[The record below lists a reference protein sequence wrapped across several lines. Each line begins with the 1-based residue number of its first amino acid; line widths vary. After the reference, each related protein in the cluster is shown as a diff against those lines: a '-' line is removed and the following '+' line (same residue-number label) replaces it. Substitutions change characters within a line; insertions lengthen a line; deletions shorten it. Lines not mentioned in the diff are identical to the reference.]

1 MTMNINHL
9 QGPIRSV
16 DVLDALAWED
26 NTARDRAMDAGRHST
41 DAYYL
46 AWKWLT
52 AVVLDNPQ
60 PELPF
65 HAQQALKRVQLSTM
79 HRLESDR

>member
-1 MTMNINHL
+1 MTTNYL

-16 DVLDALAWED
+16 DVLDALVWED
-26 NTARDRAMDAGRHST
+26 NTARDRAMDAGRHET
-41 DAYYL
+41 DAYYV

-52 AVVLDNPQ
+52 AVVLNNPR
-60 PELPF
+60 PELPW
-65 HAQQALKRVQLSTM
+65 HAQQALKRVQLSTV

>member
-1 MTMNINHL
+1 MTTNYL

-26 NTARDRAMDAGRHST
+26 STARDRAMNAGRHST
-41 DAYYL
+41 DAYHL
-46 AWKWLT
+46 AWQWLT
-52 AVVLDNPQ
+52 AVVLEGPR

-65 HAQQALKRVQLSTM
+65 HAEQALKRVQLSTM

>member
-1 MTMNINHL
+1 MIKTLYL

-16 DVLDALAWED
+16 DVLDALVWED
-26 NTARDRAMDAGRHST
+26 SKARGRAMDAGRHST

-52 AVVLDNPQ
+52 AVVLNNSR

-65 HAQQALKRVQLSTM
+65 HAQQALKRVQFSTM
-79 HRLESDR
+79 RRLESDR